1 MTSTAR
7 TGCKRGLKGM
17 FWRSSPPSTR
27 ERLLELAVGLVDGLK
42 PLNGL
47 GVHSAISLLS
57 SLEREIFSQTELLQY
72 LGILVILTL
81 HSIPELLVRCR

>member
-1 MTSTAR
+1 
-7 TGCKRGLKGM
+7 M

-27 ERLLELAVGLVDGLK
+27 ERLLELAVGLVAGLK

-57 SLEREIFSQTELLQY
+57 SLDNVSSLIQHVDGVVLVYLYSPKRRYQGLQR
-72 LGILVILTL
+72 IAN
-81 HSIPELLVRCR
+81 E